1 MTSVSSDVL
10 PPISQNQ
17 TIRFAAISPTVT
29 TGNVLVGTLSRSG
42 ITRGLPDHERH
53 ERLLRVQAILRLV
66 PDRRVR
72 AVEDV
77 LRDLL
82 SVVRRQ
88 AVQDDRLVVRTLYE
102 VRVDAVTG

>member
-1 MTSVSSDVL
+1 
-10 PPISQNQ
+10 
-17 TIRFAAISPTVT
+17 
-29 TGNVLVGTLSRSG
+29 
-42 ITRGLPDHERH
+42 
-53 ERLLRVQAILRLV
+53 VQAILRLV

-102 VRVDAVTG
+102 VRVDAVTGEVA